1 MKDIRCYLKDNKLI
15 TDGAFGTYY
24 AGLYDTRELPEKS
37 NIDNKDRVIRVH
49 KEYIDAGA
57 KLIRTNTF
65 ASNTINL
72 DTDIDGVRSN
82 IRAAVAN
89 AKEAV
94 AQSGSEVYIAA
105 DIGPIPNDNMFD
117 KQMIEDEY
125 VQIVKAFGEEKTEV
139 YVFETFSDLSNIIPA
154 INAVPDGAFVIVQFA
169 ISQFGYSNSGLSARK
184 LISVADGIERID
196 AVGFNCG
203 IGPAHMEQF
212 IERERK
218 YTDKFF
224 TALPN
229 AGYPNIVSGRM
240 VFSDRNVEYYSQK
253 VCDIIKAG
261 ADIAGGCCG
270 TTPDYIRRIS
280 QLSEDLDKFTVNSDK
295 TYGED
300 EKRSVTDSAFY
311 SGKDGKK
318 LIAVELAPPFD
329 SNADKL
335 MDAAHYLKEKGVD
348 VLTFPDSPSGR
359 TRADSIL
366 IAAKVSRQTGMC
378 VMPHLCCRD
387 KNAIA
392 IRSQL
397 LGAHINDINNFL
409 VITGD
414 PIPQMIRSS
423 VKSVFNFDS
432 VGLMN
437 IIDDMNEEQFT
448 AEPVT
453 YGGAINQG
461 RKRLDIE
468 IGRVKK
474 KMAAGATFF
483 MTQPVF
489 SDEDIER
496 IHTIKKETG
505 ARILCGIM
513 PLVSLKNATFM
524 KNEMAGIDVTDE
536 VLSRYRADMT
546 KKEGEE
552 AGIKLAV
559 DVIGK
564 TKDVADGYYFSFPF
578 NRVYMLEDILRL
590 SNLNA

>member
-94 AQSGSEVYIAA
+94 AQSGREVYIAA

-117 KQMIEDEY
+117 KQVVEDEY

-184 LISVADGIERID
+184 LISAADGIERID

-212 IERERK
+212 VERERK

-280 QLSEDLDKFTVNSDK
+280 QLSESLDKLTVNSDK
-295 TYGED
+295 TYGEV
-300 EKRSVTDSAFY
+300 EKKSVSDSAF
-311 SGKDGKK
+311 
-318 LIAVELAPPFD
+318 
-329 SNADKL
+329 
-335 MDAAHYLKEKGVD
+335 
-348 VLTFPDSPSGR
+348 
-359 TRADSIL
+359 
-366 IAAKVSRQTGMC
+366 
-378 VMPHLCCRD
+378 
-387 KNAIA
+387 
-392 IRSQL
+392 
-397 LGAHINDINNFL
+397 
-409 VITGD
+409 
-414 PIPQMIRSS
+414 
-423 VKSVFNFDS
+423 
-432 VGLMN
+432 
-437 IIDDMNEEQFT
+437 
-448 AEPVT
+448 
-453 YGGAINQG
+453 
-461 RKRLDIE
+461 
-468 IGRVKK
+468 
-474 KMAAGATFF
+474 
-483 MTQPVF
+483 
-489 SDEDIER
+489 
-496 IHTIKKETG
+496 
-505 ARILCGIM
+505 
-513 PLVSLKNATFM
+513 
-524 KNEMAGIDVTDE
+524 
-536 VLSRYRADMT
+536 
-546 KKEGEE
+546 
-552 AGIKLAV
+552 
-559 DVIGK
+559 
-564 TKDVADGYYFSFPF
+564 
-578 NRVYMLEDILRL
+578 
-590 SNLNA
+590 